1 LGKEMLEVLVGTH
14 LTTQV
19 AVAVVLALL
28 VQVQLGKLLDEL
40 VVLAFSGLM
49 VLFTQAV
56 VVVVLTALLRG

>member
-1 LGKEMLEVLVGTH
+1 MLEVLVGTD

-28 VQVQLGKLLDEL
+28 VQVQLVKLLGEM
-40 VVLAFSGLM
+40 VGLAFSGLM

-56 VVVVLTALLRG
+56 VVVVLTTLFRG